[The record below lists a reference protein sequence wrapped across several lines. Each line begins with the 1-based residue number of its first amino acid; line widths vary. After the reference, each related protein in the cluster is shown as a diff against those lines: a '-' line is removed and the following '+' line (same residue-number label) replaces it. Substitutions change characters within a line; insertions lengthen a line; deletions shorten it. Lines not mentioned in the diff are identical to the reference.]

1 MSGPQLITLVLLALL
16 TAVVLT
22 AGLCRLE
29 GREVE
34 DE

>member
-1 MSGPQLITLVLLALL
+1 MSGPDLIVLVLLALL

-22 AGLCRLE
+22 AGLMSVE
-29 GREVE
+29 GDDL